1 MDISLIKGDRLK
13 MIKFQ
18 DWQKESDIYALIIK
32 EKYYFAFIRKD
43 KELLPF
49 TDKEII
55 KLFGSS
61 LVKSYIDRN
70 YIENIFKENGFTGNI
85 YFCKFLDV

>member
-1 MDISLIKGDRLK
+1 
-13 MIKFQ
+13 MIEFQ

-32 EKYYFAFIRKD
+32 ERYYLAFIRKD

-49 TDKEII
+49 TDREII
-55 KLFGSS
+55 ELFGSS

-70 YIENIFKENGFTGNI
+70 YIENIFKEKGFTGNI
-85 YFCKFLDV
+85 YFCKF

>member
-1 MDISLIKGDRLK
+1 

-18 DWQKESDIYALIIK
+18 DWQKELDIYALIIK

-49 TDKEII
+49 TDREII

-70 YIENIFKENGFTGNI
+70 YIENIFKENGFTGRI
-85 YFCKFLDV
+85 YFCKIN